1 MTSPTVLKKDL
12 IPTNNCNQITMARRM
27 TTTPKTKGRTKKFYL
42 PREDMG
48 YSRTVSYNNKDH
60 WKLITQRW
68 GSINHKLLPL
78 CMMNVAVCCV
88 ILVLQHYGIDMTMSV
103 SGHEL
108 MSVLLAFLVTTTLSS
123 ALDTYYELQGYIEQM
138 CQSAIDVAQLSC
150 TFSSYGG
157 DDDGK
162 VKSNSQDTLSKCNDW
177 RYGVCYY
184 ATLLLKVTGGI
195 LLHGG
200 AYDVWK
206 SAEFD
211 DDPLLLNLSD
221 KDEDDNDDTEGCLS
235 RVVIPKELYVVG
247 HNLRSDLN
255 LRVPVR
261 VSQRLQREI
270 MKHRNLPRPITDFQ
284 EAQLMDRIQTFME
297 GYRGCRKCKFLFLL
311 VTG

>member
-1 MTSPTVLKKDL
+1 
-12 IPTNNCNQITMARRM
+12 
-27 TTTPKTKGRTKKFYL
+27 
-42 PREDMG
+42 MG

-78 CMMNVAVCCV
+78 CMLNVAICCV

-123 ALDTYYELQGYIEQM
+123 ALDTYYELQGCIEQM
-138 CQSAIDVAQLSC
+138 CQSAIDIAQLSC
-150 TFSSYGG
+150 SFTSY
-157 DDDGK
+157 DHDEK
-162 VKSNSQDTLSKCNDW
+162 MKINIQDAYNEW

-184 ATLLLKVTGGI
+184 STLLLKVTGGM
-195 LLHGG
+195 LLHSG

-211 DDPLLLNLSD
+211 EDPLLLNLSNED
-221 KDEDDNDDTEGCLS
+221 GDDNLYENTAVPPMVAEKDEEHNNDDTAEGPS

-255 LRVPVR
+255 LRVPIR

-284 EAQLMDRIQTFME
+284 EAQLMDRVQTFME
-297 GYRGCRKCKFLFLL
+297 GYRGCRKCKFLFLMFSGL
-311 VTG
+311 GDDSNVSNFSDIFK